1 MGWHHQEAFLQMCS
15 LEGLLDLM
23 NEKYVVSI
31 FHPSR
36 IQLFLVPTIIF
47 MLEYLS
53 TGDRLSCSAWGFNS
67 NIEKWPWGWGI
78 QNIKGAPKKKNLQT
92 RLQCW
97 REHRTPQDC
106 CHFCKVQGVL
116 QTTLR
121 WFNSSLATRP
131 HRMYCKLLYSLLQ
144 FVTAKVH
151 RLQSEVGWWRCSG
164 ISGDDSSWQWIH

>member
-1 MGWHHQEAFLQMCS
+1 MGWHHQGAFLQMCS
-15 LEGLLDLM
+15 WEGLLDLM
-23 NEKYVVSI
+23 NDKYVVSI

-53 TGDRLSCSAWGFNS
+53 TGDRLSCSAWGLNS
-67 NIEKWPWGWGI
+67 NLEKWLWGGGI
-78 QNIKGAPKKKNLQT
+78 QNIKGAPKKKKIHKPGCNVGGSTELPKT
-92 RLQCW
+92 VVTSAR
-97 REHRTPQDC
+97 
-106 CHFCKVQGVL
+106 
-116 QTTLR
+116 
-121 WFNSSLATRP
+121 FNSSLATSP

-164 ISGDDSSWQWIH
+164 ISGDNSSWQWIH